1 MEQQFK
7 IMISSRTIHKEFE
20 LPDYKKQVKIGT
32 TSACEFRLNP
42 DLFFDSISLEI
53 QKKDSVREI
62 SCSDNLFLK
71 KDELRKFTVSEI
83 SHGDAFSVCYAD
95 SGIEVFKLK
104 FMIDFD
110 TMVLDFSWG
119 LDLSG
124 RNELT
129 IGGDS
134 RCDLVI
140 DSPFTQ
146 NSTAVL
152 TRRGNSFVLKE
163 LQSPY
168 GIAVNG
174 KKILQPELLWD
185 MDFFS
190 ISDFSFYYKRQHL
203 YFDRNRITDHTREIF
218 RITPESS
225 FRYPLFIRNTRVKYQ
240 SDTSPIPVLNPSPKP
255 APPKVNVVTTL
266 MPTLAMFALVVVLRG
281 FMSSSGGTYV
291 IFSIC
296 SMGLAM
302 AIRDIKNAHKMG
314 CRVVREQFLIGAEN
328 FIRLA
333 PYAEAYGIK
342 VGIEIHNPDS
352 PVSPMIME
360 YREKIENSGS
370 EYLGFLPDFGCFA
383 TKPNK
388 MSWDDALKAGGN
400 EKLLE
405 MARDMRYEGKTE
417 DEAGRVLSENGATNT
432 ELSVLRDMYGFLQFK
447 KDISKELQGLKDI
460 LPYCFHMHGKYH
472 YLSEELVEA
481 SIPYPEIMQI
491 VKDSDYSGYIVS
503 EYERYHSDESIE
515 MLSRH
520 LKMMKQYVQKK

>member
-1 MEQQFK
+1 MSNIKLGVTLYSFSTEYCMGTMTLEDCIRTAKELGAEGFEIVATQ
-7 IMISSRTIHKEFE
+7 MIPSYPFVSASFLGEMKEMCQYYDIE
-20 LPDYKKQVKIGT
+20 P
-32 TSACEFRLNP
+32 
-42 DLFFDSISLEI
+42 
-53 QKKDSVREI
+53 
-62 SCSDNLFLK
+62 
-71 KDELRKFTVSEI
+71 
-83 SHGDAFSVCYAD
+83 VCYSANMD
-95 SGIEVFKLK
+95 KG
-104 FMIDFD
+104 MRGDR
-110 TMVLDFSWG
+110 VL
-119 LDLSG
+119 
-124 RNELT
+124 
-129 IGGDS
+129 
-134 RCDLVI
+134 
-140 DSPFTQ
+140 
-146 NSTAVL
+146 
-152 TRRGNSFVLKE
+152 
-163 LQSPY
+163 
-168 GIAVNG
+168 
-174 KKILQPELLWD
+174 
-185 MDFFS
+185 
-190 ISDFSFYYKRQHL
+190 SD
-203 YFDRNRITDHTREIF
+203 DE
-218 RITPESS
+218 
-225 FRYPLFIRNTRVKYQ
+225 
-240 SDTSPIPVLNPSPKP
+240 
-255 APPKVNVVTTL
+255 
-266 MPTLAMFALVVVLRG
+266 M
-281 FMSSSGGTYV
+281 
-291 IFSIC
+291 
-296 SMGLAM
+296 LAM

-370 EYLGFLPDFGCFA
+370 EYLGFIPDFGCFA